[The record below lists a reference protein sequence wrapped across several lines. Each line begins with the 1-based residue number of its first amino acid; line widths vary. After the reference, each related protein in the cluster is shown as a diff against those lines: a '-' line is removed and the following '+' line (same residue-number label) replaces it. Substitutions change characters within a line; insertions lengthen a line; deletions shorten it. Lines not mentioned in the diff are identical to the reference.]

1 MNTTTRTIL
10 STTAAAGVL
19 SLATVA
25 PAFAEPDWGTPGS
38 SGATIENTDQG
49 AQTVIREVL
58 VDDNSLEFLQIGLAA
73 LAGVAVAGA
82 AAAGV
87 RRREHQAAH
96 PA

>member
-19 SLATVA
+19 SLVA
-25 PAFAEPDWGTPGS
+25 IAPVAAEPDWGTPGS
-38 SGATIENTDQG
+38 SGTTIENSDQG
-49 AQTVIREVL
+49 SQTVIREVL
-58 VDDNSLEFLQIGLAA
+58 VDDNSLELFQIGLAA

-87 RRREHQAAH
+87 RRREHHATH

>member
-1 MNTTTRTIL
+1 MRTTTRTIL

-19 SLATVA
+19 SLAAVA
-25 PAFAEPDWGTPGS
+25 PASAEPDWGTPGS
-38 SGATIENTDQG
+38 RGTTIEDTGQG
-49 AQTVIREVL
+49 SQTVIREVL
-58 VDDNSLEFLQIGLAA
+58 VDDNSLEYLQIGLAA

-87 RRREHQAAH
+87 RRHEHHAAH